1 MAQIDDMIANAARLA
16 AFAQQR
22 NVQLTPAQL
31 TALLGATA
39 NAAAL
44 QMPGAAQEEFF
55 AAYNATIHAIGL
67 PNYAGF
73 ARCELVRPL
82 LAEADVL
89 LAFAAAN
96 GRKVDASVRNPI
108 VATGVAVNTGVLTV
122 DDEQQ
127 LRQAYEGLTVAL
139 APVTVQTLA
148 ASETVLPGWSRAIFD
163 FRSWSFGRFLNVA
176 VFLVV
181 LVVTCV
187 TLSYYAEGTFGLSR
201 YQELSKTL
209 AEADKDLTAKASAK
223 AGAALALAAAEKKP
237 TEAAALAAAQKAAA
251 EADAA
256 LNLARA
262 AQKQAADEQEAIPA
276 RLSVWAARPC
286 GQSAT
291 WIQQYF
297 LCSEAQKAPL
307 AAGSK
312 ATAADKLDAA
322 RAVAARLSGVYLLLM
337 MGWLGAHAYILR
349 SMSKAISERSFAP
362 NAGFGHIVRVG
373 MGALAGIASSW
384 LLKPGEV
391 GGAQWANLPV
401 WALAFVAGYS
411 TELVFAFMDRILG
424 AFLDKKT

>member
-1 MAQIDDMIANAARLA
+1 MAQIDDMISNAARLA

-22 NVQLTPAQL
+22 GIALTPAQL
-31 TALLGATA
+31 GELLGAAA

-44 QMPGAAQEEFF
+44 QVPGQPQTDFF
-55 AAYNATIHAIGL
+55 AAYNTTVHAIGL
-67 PNYAGF
+67 PVYAGF
-73 ARCELVRPL
+73 MRCEVVRPL
-82 LAEADVL
+82 QADADL
-89 LAFAAAN
+89 MLAFAGGN
-96 GRKVDASVRNPI
+96 GRKIDDTIRDGI
-108 VATGVAVNTGVLTV
+108 VNTGVAVNTGALTAA
-122 DDEQQ
+122 DEQQ
-127 LRQAYEGLTVAL
+127 FREAYEGLTVAL
-139 APVTVQTLA
+139 APVNVQTLA
-148 ASETVLPGWSRAIFD
+148 ASETVLPGWSRAMLD
-163 FRSWSFGRFLNVA
+163 LRSWSFGRLFNVA

-181 LVVTCV
+181 LIVTCV
-187 TLSYYAEGTFGLSR
+187 TLSYYAEGTFGLNR
-201 YQELSKTL
+201 HQELAKTI
-209 AEADKDLTAKASAK
+209 ADADKDVTAKASAK

-237 TEAAALAAAQKAAA
+237 ADAAALAAAQKAVVD
-251 EADAA
+251 ADAA
-256 LNLARA
+256 LSLAAAALEQARA
-262 AQKQAADEQEAIPA
+262 EQEAIPA

-286 GQSAT
+286 SQSAT
-291 WIQQYF
+291 WMQQYF

-322 RAVAARLSGVYLLLM
+322 RAVAARLSGVYLLLL
-337 MGWLGAHAYILR
+337 MGWLGAHAFILR

-424 AFLDKKT
+424 AFLDKKP